1 MLLSGRWGL
10 LFCGGRDGAEFG
22 DDLVGGWICGLF
34 LGEFLG
40 PCAGL
45 FLGESLGPW
54 WCGGCGPTLGESFDP
69 WWCAGRGPTLG
80 ESLDPWCCGGRGPTL
95 GESLDPWCCG
105 GPTLGESLDPWCCGG
120 CGPTLGESLDPW
132 CCGGCGPT
140 LGESLAGGREEITD
154 ESPEPIRC
162 GGGCEFD
169 ADEPLRLGGWVYGKL
184 VPLESVCCR
193 GGRVD
198 CGGWAD
204 LGVII
209 GEGPIGEGPTGDWY
223 GELNDSD
230 FWRSGAFT
238 LLRESPI
245 IIKYICKLNYF

>member
-10 LFCGGRDGAEFG
+10 LFCGGRDDAEFG

-69 WWCAGRGPTLG
+69 WWCAGR
-80 ESLDPWCCGGRGPTL
+80 
-95 GESLDPWCCG
+95 
-105 GPTLGESLDPWCCGG
+105 
-120 CGPTLGESLDPW
+120 GPTLGESLDPW